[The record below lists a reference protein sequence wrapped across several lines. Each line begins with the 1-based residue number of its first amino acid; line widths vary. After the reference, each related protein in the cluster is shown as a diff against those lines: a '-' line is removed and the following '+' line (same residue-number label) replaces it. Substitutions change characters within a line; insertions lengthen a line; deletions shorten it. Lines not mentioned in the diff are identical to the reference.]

1 MRFTSL
7 AVCGGEGEEVGDGRK
22 RRAETG
28 PRGGGGSGDG
38 GREQRSCAAEF
49 NCDSS
54 SVGDP
59 IRRRGIKQMKIGS
72 PHSSQAA
79 LHGAAPEATRGE
91 MVRPERKAS
100 SGVRGEEG
108 GGVAV
113 VVVVVVKGWRRLL
126 LRQTDGVD

>member
-1 MRFTSL
+1 
-7 AVCGGEGEEVGDGRK
+7 
-22 RRAETG
+22 
-28 PRGGGGSGDG
+28 
-38 GREQRSCAAEF
+38 
-49 NCDSS
+49 
-54 SVGDP
+54 
-59 IRRRGIKQMKIGS
+59 MKIGS